1 VDPHTEDGIS
11 SIALGVALSAVG
23 KGLKEIIE
31 RNIAA
36 DPENFLELLDPASSP
51 DPALDAMEAVVDNIT
66 NSKDIR
72 DQYSKI
78 SQLTRNQD
86 ARAEIFNALS
96 ITHEYSRYT
105 KFMKARKKIETVL
118 LAVADKGNLTPAE
131 SMAFLAYLSAE
142 MKVAEKR
149 IFSNSISG
157 KDIEGLLAKINYAAT
172 TEAEA
177 FQEKLRDTSPQN
189 REIVRRLAHKLLA
202 ASAGGK

>member
-1 VDPHTEDGIS
+1 
-11 SIALGVALSAVG
+11 
-23 KGLKEIIE
+23 
-31 RNIAA
+31 
-36 DPENFLELLDPASSP
+36 
-51 DPALDAMEAVVDNIT
+51 
-66 NSKDIR
+66 
-72 DQYSKI
+72 
-78 SQLTRNQD
+78 
-86 ARAEIFNALS
+86 
-96 ITHEYSRYT
+96 
-105 KFMKARKKIETVL
+105 MKARKKIETVL